1 MAVQIFILTLLKRKH
16 LIFSTAAQGHVLRA
30 EWVRTQPPTYI
41 VPDVYVDR
49 KKYTCMKTEPHWFIP
64 GSKKETFGPP

>member
-1 MAVQIFILTLLKRKH
+1 MAVQIFILARQLRATYSEQNECEHNH
-16 LIFSTAAQGHVLRA
+16 LHVLYLMFMS
-30 EWVRTQPPTYI
+30 T
-41 VPDVYVDR
+41 DR